1 MEELQRPQEDLERL
15 HPRLQPLERL
25 ARLKLPDLG
34 LLRLRQ
40 RFLALG
46 FKQRPP
52 QRPEDLEGLAKPLL
66 LRQQRLEGL
75 ARSAPLLK
83 LLGQTTLSASRV
95 RPATRI
101 QSAPSA
107 GRLTEGS

>member
-15 HPRLQPLERL
+15 HLLLQPLERL

-34 LLRLRQ
+34 LLRQRLRFQ
-40 RFLALG
+40 ALE
-46 FKQRPP
+46 FKQPPP
-52 QRPEDLEGLAKPLL
+52 QRPEDLVALAKLLL
-66 LRQQRLEGL
+66 LRQQQLEDL

-83 LLGQTTLSASRV
+83 LLAQTTLSASRV

-101 QSAPSA
+101 QCALSA